1 MPFDFAVVVNH
12 RFYRGDLT
20 RVRRMSRNVP
30 MIVQKWTRLVC
41 LMAALA
47 GLCWGAAHA
56 QSNEDAAAVVAANQ
70 AFYAALSALDL
81 TAMEKIWAHDPD
93 VLYIGPFHRKMV
105 IGWPAVQTEFVA
117 NKANV
122 AEISVKPLDMHV
134 RVNGDTALVFG
145 REEGAALPRV
155 GISASGSNFV
165 TNVFKKED
173 GRWRMVAHHAQRIP
187 Q

>member
-1 MPFDFAVVVNH
+1 M
-12 RFYRGDLT
+12 G
-20 RVRRMSRNVP
+20 RR
-30 MIVQKWTRLVC
+30 IRLVC
-41 LMAALA
+41 LATALA
-47 GLCWGAAHA
+47 GLCSGLVNA
-56 QSNEDAAAVVAANQ
+56 QSNEDAAAVLAANQ
-70 AFYAALSALDL
+70 AFYRALSALDL
-81 TAMEKIWAHDPD
+81 AAMENIWAHDRD

-105 IGWPAVQTEFVA
+105 IGWPAVRTEFVA

-134 RVNGDTALVFG
+134 RVNGDTAWVFG
-145 REEGAALPRV
+145 TEEGAALPKV

-173 GRWRMVAHHAQRIP
+173 GRWLMVAHHAQRVP

>member
-1 MPFDFAVVVNH
+1 MN
-12 RFYRGDLT
+12 L
-20 RVRRMSRNVP
+20 RRRA
-30 MIVQKWTRLVC
+30 RLVC
-41 LMAALA
+41 LATALA
-47 GLCWGAAHA
+47 GLYSGSANA
-56 QSNEDAAAVVAANQ
+56 QSNEDAAAVLVANR

-81 TAMEKIWAHDPD
+81 AAMEKIWAHEAD

-105 IGWPAVQTEFVA
+105 IGWPAVRTEFVA

-134 RVNGDTALVFG
+134 RVNGDTAWVFG
-145 REEGAALPRV
+145 AEEGAALPKV

-165 TNVFKKED
+165 TNIFKKED
-173 GRWRMVAHHAQRIP
+173 GRWLMVAHHAQRIP

>member
-1 MPFDFAVVVNH
+1 MIA
-12 RFYRGDLT
+12 
-20 RVRRMSRNVP
+20 RRWTP
-30 MIVQKWTRLVC
+30 IVC
-41 LMAALA
+41 SAIALA
-47 GLCWGAAHA
+47 GLSWGFANA
-56 QSNEDAAAVVAANQ
+56 QSNDDAAAVLAANR

-81 TAMEKIWAHDPD
+81 AAMEKIWAHEPD

-105 IGWPAVQTEFVA
+105 VGWPAVRTEFVA

-134 RVNGDTALVFG
+134 RVNGETAWVFG
-145 REEGAALPRV
+145 AEEGAALPKV

-165 TNVFKKED
+165 TNIFKKED
-173 GRWRMVAHHAQRIP
+173 GRWLMVAHHAQRIP